1 MISSLLFPVEHLMPV
16 SNVGKSKVDGNFI
29 YIYILSYQKGSSIS
43 NPSQPTTRE
52 KGEFLG

>member
-29 YIYILSYQKGSSIS
+29 YMYILSYQKGSSIC